1 MAKSKPI
8 ESTAQLA
15 PDPANPRKISEEQK
29 QRLLKSI
36 EAYGDLSGVVFNRR
50 TRLLVGGHQRSSLF
64 GPECQIEAKYFDKP
78 DKHGTVGMGYII
90 LKDGSKHSYREVDWP
105 KEKAMAANIAA
116 NAHGGEWEEQ
126 KLREMLTLVSE
137 TDTDAETLGLEDD
150 FLENLFRNAD
160 LKLNV
165 QEQEAKALT
174 EPLTIEEIK
183 NLPSQTAMIQL
194 FLTMETRPEVI
205 RVCRELQVAWGTSSI
220 TDTFVRSIKES
231 HQGIKAKSPK
241 EEAVKVQESKQSTE
255 VPNVVGTIQLES

>member
-1 MAKSKPI
+1 MAKSKTV
-8 ESTAQLA
+8 ESTAQLT

-36 EAYGDLSGVVFNRR
+36 EAYGDLSGIVFNRR

-64 GPECQIEAKYFDKP
+64 GPECQIEAKYFNNP
-78 DKHGTVGMGYII
+78 DKHGTIGMGYII
-90 LKDGSKHSYREVDWP
+90 LKDGSRHSYREVDWP

-116 NAHGGEWEEQ
+116 NAHGGEWEES

-150 FLENLFRNAD
+150 FLENLFRHAD

-183 NLPSQTAMIQL
+183 NLPSQTAMCQL
-194 FLTMETRPEVI
+194 FFTIQSRPAFIEAV
-205 RVCRELQVAWGTSSI
+205 RQLQVIYGTSSI
-220 TDTFVRSIKES
+220 TDTVEKSIFKLLE
-231 HQGIKAKSPK
+231 I
-241 EEAVKVQESKQSTE
+241 EKQK
-255 VPNVVGTIQLES
+255 